1 VYHRIVCVTG
11 KILVTPEIVCWT
23 WIAHVS

>member
-1 VYHRIVCVTG
+1 VTG